1 MERARATPPKAVAGC
16 PGTLL
21 RHVLDR
27 YQVVSQSVN
36 VQLVALSPYIE
47 RLVDPYLREL
57 FAALPAVMLVGP
69 RATGK
74 TTTARRLGTS
84 IVRLDRQASADAV
97 RIDPDSALTAYE
109 EPTVID
115 EWQLVPD
122 VLGAVKRAVD
132 DQPSPGRFI
141 LTGST
146 GADLTAAGWP
156 ATGRVVRVPLWGLTQ
171 RELAGRAT
179 SAPFLSRLFQQGV
192 KDVFAATDA
201 PDVRGYVE
209 LALRGAYPE
218 VARPASDTVRRAW
231 LASYVDQL
239 VTRDV
244 AMAGVVRDPIR
255 LRRYLQAAA
264 ASTAGIPQLK
274 VLLDAAEVNRGTGIA
289 YDDLLQALFITEHVP
304 AWTSSRLGR
313 MVGTPKRYM
322 TDPALLAPL
331 LGLDARSVM
340 RDADVLGRVID
351 TFVAAQLRPEL
362 PVCEEAPRLFHV
374 REAHGRHEVDLLAE
388 TADGRIA
395 AFEIKASSAPAANSG
410 RHLAWLRDRLGDRFV
425 IGVVLHT
432 GPAPFR
438 IDERIVALPICAI
451 WSG

>member
-1 MERARATPPKAVAGC
+1 V
-16 PGTLL
+16 
-21 RHVLDR
+21 
-27 YQVVSQSVN
+27 QVV
-36 VQLVALSPYIE
+36 ALTSRYIQ

-57 FAALPAVMLVGP
+57 FDALPAVMLVGP

-74 TTTARRLGTS
+74 TTTARRLGSS
-84 IVRLDRQASADAV
+84 IVRLDRPAAADAV
-97 RIDPDSALTAYE
+97 RIDPDSALSAYE

-132 DQPSPGRFI
+132 DHPSPGRFV

-156 ATGRVVRVPLWGLTQ
+156 ATGRVVRVPLWGLTE
-171 RELAGRAT
+171 REKAGRA
-179 SAPFLSRLFQQGV
+179 SAPPFLSRLFQDGIDGV
-192 KDVFAATDA
+192 SAVDA

-209 LALRGAYPE
+209 LALRGGYPE
-218 VARPASDTVRRAW
+218 VARQASDAVRRAW

-264 ASTAGIPQLK
+264 ASTAGIPQHK
-274 VLLDAAEVNRGTGIA
+274 VLFDAADVNRLTGVA
-289 YDDLLQALFITEHVP
+289 YDDLLQALFVTEHVP

-313 MVGTPKRYM
+313 LAGTPKRYL
-322 TDPALLAPL
+322 TDPALLGPL
-331 LGLDARSVM
+331 LGLDVRSVV
-340 RDADVLGRVID
+340 RDADVLGRLFD

-362 PVCEEAPRLFHV
+362 PVCEEEPRLFHV
-374 REAHGRHEVDLLAE
+374 RDPHGRHEIDLLAE
-388 TADGRIA
+388 AADGRVV
-395 AFEIKASSAPAANSG
+395 AFEVKASAAPTVSSG
-410 RHLAWLRDRLGDRFV
+410 RHLAWMRDRLGERFV
-425 IGVVLHT
+425 IGVVFHT
-432 GPAPFR
+432 GPAAFR
-438 IDERIVALPICAI
+438 IDERIVALPIGAI
-451 WSG
+451 WSA

>member
-1 MERARATPPKAVAGC
+1 M
-16 PGTLL
+16 
-21 RHVLDR
+21 
-27 YQVVSQSVN
+27 
-36 VQLVALSPYIE
+36 QLVALSPSYIE
-47 RLVDPYLREL
+47 RLVDPYVREL
-57 FAALPAVMLVGP
+57 FEALPAVMLVGP

-74 TTTARRLGTS
+74 TTTARRLGSS
-84 IVRLDRQASADAV
+84 IVRLDRPASADAV
-97 RIDPDSALTAYE
+97 RIDPDIALTAYE

-156 ATGRVVRVPLWGLTQ
+156 ATGRVVRVPLWSLTE
-171 RELAGRAT
+171 RELAGRAAAT
-179 SAPFLSRLFQQGV
+179 PFLSRLFQDGIDGV
-192 KDVFAATDA
+192 SAAADA

-209 LALRGAYPE
+209 LALRGGYPE
-218 VARPASDTVRRAW
+218 VARQTSDTVRRTW

-244 AMAGVVRDPIR
+244 MMAGVARDPVR

-264 ASTAGIPQLK
+264 ASTAGVPQHKLIF
-274 VLLDAAEVNRGTGIA
+274 DAAGVNRLTGVA
-289 YDDLLQALFITEHVP
+289 YDDLLQALFVTQHLP

-313 MVGTPKRYM
+313 LVGTPKRYL
-322 TDPALLAPL
+322 TDPSLLGPL
-331 LGLDARSVM
+331 LGLDVRSVI

-351 TFVAAQLRPEL
+351 TFVASQLRPEL

-374 REAHGRHEVDLLAE
+374 REAHGRHEVDLMAE
-388 TADGRIA
+388 AADGRVA
-395 AFEIKASSAPAANSG
+395 AFEIKASAAPGASG
-410 RHLAWLRDRLGDRFV
+410 GQHLAWLRDRLGDRFAT
-425 IGVVLHT
+425 GVVFHT
-432 GPAPFR
+432 GPAAFR

-451 WSG
+451 WSA